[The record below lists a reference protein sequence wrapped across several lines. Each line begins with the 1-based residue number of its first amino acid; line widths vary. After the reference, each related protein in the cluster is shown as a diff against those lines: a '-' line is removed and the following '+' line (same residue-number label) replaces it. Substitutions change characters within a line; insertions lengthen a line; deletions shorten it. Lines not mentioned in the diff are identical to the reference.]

1 MAEGMRMLN
10 PPIPKDDLSLAL
22 STRATDME
30 AGEEWCELA
39 DLQR

>member
-10 PPIPKDDLSLAL
+10 PPISKDDLSLAL
-22 STRATDME
+22 STGATDME
-30 AGEEWCELA
+30 TGEEFYELA